1 MATRIN
7 RPRSARDRRR
17 LAASE
22 FFRVQQRRPTEP
34 QSPQPEPDYIGEA
47 VAAAFAPGQLG
58 ALYVIQ
64 PDYQGNT
71 ILWQDEAGTIPAT
84 ADGDPVGRIDDISGG
99 GNHATTPAPGTLR
112 GSVGNWRLEFDGVDD
127 YYDLPLSLAQ
137 NSPSLY
143 LAFAG
148 AYRELAGADKS
159 MIWFSTGTSSTGTRA
174 RLNTRATTY
183 LQAAGRRLDEDPFE
197 PGVQAEVI
205 AVDEPFTASALL
217 DYANA
222 SAWLRKNGAE
232 QTSGSFSTAGT
243 SSDTPS
249 LEAYLGWQAGEY
261 TTMDARAFAIVT
273 GGTDGIAEI
282 EALLAHLIEA

>member
-1 MATRIN
+1 MIG
-7 RPRSARDRRR
+7 
-17 LAASE
+17 LG
-22 FFRVQQRRPTEP
+22 FRMVPTGAP
-34 QSPQPEPDYIGEA
+34 AQAPDLIGDA
-47 VAAAFAPGQLG
+47 VSAAFGSGQLG

-64 PDYQGNT
+64 PDYQGIT
-71 ILWQDEAGTIPAT
+71 ILWQDEAGTIPAA
-84 ADGDPVGRIDDISGG
+84 ADGDPVGRIDDLSGG
-99 GNHATTPAPGTLR
+99 GNHATTPVPGTLR
-112 GSVGNWRLEFDGVDD
+112 GSAGNWRLEFDGVDD
-127 YYDLPLSLAQ
+127 YYDLPLGLAQ

-183 LQAAGRRLDEDPFE
+183 LQAAGRRLDEGPFDT
-197 PGVQAEVI
+197 GVQAEVI
-205 AVDEPFTASALL
+205 AADEPFTASALL

-232 QTSGSFSTAGT
+232 QTSGSFSTAGA

-282 EALLAHLIEA
+282 EALLSSRI

>member
-22 FFRVQQRRPTEP
+22 FFRVQQRRPTELQP
-34 QSPQPEPDYIGEA
+34 PQPETDYIGEA
-47 VAAAFAPGQLG
+47 IAAAFAPGQLG

>member
-1 MATRIN
+1 MIGYVDDVQWVGSNSGNSRD
-7 RPRSARDRRR
+7 SAISD
-17 LAASE
+17 
-22 FFRVQQRRPTEP
+22 
-34 QSPQPEPDYIGEA
+34 A
-47 VAAAFAPGQLG
+47 VSAAFGSGQLG

-64 PDYQGNT
+64 PDYQGSA
-71 ILWQDEAGTIPAT
+71 ILWQDAAGTIPAV
-84 ADGDPVGRIDDISGG
+84 ADGDPVGRIDDLSGG
-99 GNHATTPAPGTLR
+99 GNHATTPVPGTLR
-112 GSVGNWRLEFDGVDD
+112 GSAGNWRLEFDGVDD

-183 LQAAGRRLDEDPFE
+183 LQAAGRRLDEGPFDT
-197 PGVQAEVI
+197 GVQAEVI
-205 AVDEPFTASALL
+205 AADEPFTASALL

-222 SAWLRKNGAE
+222 SAWLRKNGVE
-232 QTSGSFSTAGT
+232 QASGSFSTAGA

-282 EALLAHLIEA
+282 EALLSSRI